1 MGSKKSQ
8 IILLMAFLFL
18 GCGKSSSDEKSDLEF
33 FTVDQQALAGFIND
47 KEMPKEPNF
56 NADKTIINRDY
67 PIEIALYKDGKWSY
81 DLPNL
86 GKGSGTYEFKNGK
99 YNLYAKRTLF
109 DMFIE
114 ILATDQQASKVVLKF
129 SDRFGPRVL
138 KTEKLNFPDS

>member
-1 MGSKKSQ
+1 
-8 IILLMAFLFL
+8 MAFLFL